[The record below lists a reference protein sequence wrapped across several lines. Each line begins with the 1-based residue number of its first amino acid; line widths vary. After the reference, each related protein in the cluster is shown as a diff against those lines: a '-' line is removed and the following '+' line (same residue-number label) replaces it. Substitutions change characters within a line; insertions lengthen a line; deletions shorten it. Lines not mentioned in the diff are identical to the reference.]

1 MRKFIL
7 GAFATF
13 MISASVLANETNA
26 NSVNVENPTSAEKAV
41 SSSDNSK
48 KTNFEA
54 SLKFDA
60 LMMRRI
66 CVIRVI
72 TTYPNGSTS
81 TQVYTYPVDGGE
93 DPTLAQTQ
101 CQALK
106 ALHIAALD

>member
-1 MRKFIL
+1 MKKFIL

-13 MISASVLANETNA
+13 MISASALANGTNA
-26 NSVNVENPTSAEKAV
+26 TPASNVNSTSVEMEASASSNNVVKDFDV
-41 SSSDNSK
+41 
-48 KTNFEA
+48 

-60 LMMRRI
+60 LMMRRV

-72 TTYPNGSTS
+72 TTHSNGSTS
-81 TQVYTYPVDGGE
+81 TQVYTYPVDGAE

-106 ALHIAALD
+106 ALHIAAL